1 MAQHRTASHGI
12 AWHHTPPCSDAPVC
26 KRTKQPAAMGG
37 ELDLLLI
44 FVGMACLFPVA
55 LYFLFLASLHHR
67 TRPTMV
73 SGVWDSVALLVGL
86 SGFLL
91 VGGTVLIFSLDRA
104 IREFWLFGG
113 TLREWAM
120 LHAQAEFA
128 ARVTWASYLAVL
140 IGATWWALRS
150 RRNTAVVYQITP
162 AELECLLPA
171 IFERLGFELQ
181 RRGARWFWSASGE
194 ASLVGT
200 PSSVPTKDEARSE
213 WISVDGTESMR
224 VAVIS
229 WSHADSP
236 LRQDVEAELD
246 RSLAHIR
253 TPPSPVGVWFL
264 TGTTVIFMATA
275 LLLGMIFFGSGR

>member
-1 MAQHRTASHGI
+1 
-12 AWHHTPPCSDAPVC
+12 
-26 KRTKQPAAMGG
+26 MGG
-37 ELDLLLI
+37 ESALLLI
-44 FVGMACLFPVA
+44 FVGMACLFPLS

-73 SGVWDSVALLVGL
+73 SGVWDAAALLVGL

-113 TLREWAM
+113 TLREWAI

-128 ARVTWASYLAVL
+128 ARVAWASYLAVL
-140 IGATWWALRS
+140 IGTTWWALRS
-150 RRNTAVVYQITP
+150 RRNTTVVYQITP
-162 AELECLLPA
+162 AELESLLPA

-181 RRGARWFWSASGE
+181 RRGARWFWSAIGE
-194 ASLVGT
+194 ASSFGT
-200 PSSVPTKDEARSE
+200 PSSVPARDEARSE
-213 WISVDGTESMR
+213 WISVDGSEFMR

-229 WSHADSP
+229 WSRGDSP
-236 LRQDVEAELD
+236 VRQDVEAELHH
-246 RSLAHIR
+246 SLAHIR
-253 TPPSPVGVWFL
+253 IPPGPIGVWFL

-275 LLLGMIFFGSGR
+275 LLLGVIFFGAGR